1 MSGRKYYGL
10 GVIVGR
16 FQGVHSGHVMMID
29 SALGVCAEVA
39 VFIGSSQ
46 ESATEKNPF
55 PYETRRDMLKKLYGK
70 KIKIFPLPD
79 IGVGNCAEWGEYV
92 TACVKE
98 KCGKNPDV
106 CVSGKESRRAS
117 WLEGKSGGAVAE
129 LYVPKTVEMSAT
141 QMREFFIKDDRES
154 WKKFTPP
161 KLWDMYDELRA
172 AVLASQGNTDTSS
185 L

>member
-1 MSGRKYYGL
+1 MRGKYYGL

-16 FQGVHSGHVMMID
+16 FQGIHAGHEMMID
-29 SALGVCAEVA
+29 SALGVCSEVA

-46 ESATEKNPF
+46 ESGTEKNPF
-55 PYETRRDMLKKLYGK
+55 TYEMRRDMLTKLYGK

-92 TACVKE
+92 TSCVKE
-98 KCGKNPDV
+98 KCGKAPDV

-117 WLEGKSGGAVAE
+117 WLEGKSGASVAE

-141 QMREFFIKDDRES
+141 RMRGFFIENDLES
-154 WKKFTPP
+154 WKNFTPP
-161 KLWDMYDELRA
+161 KLWDMYDELRQT
-172 AVLASQGNTDTSS
+172 VLSAQGNTDTSS